1 MAFGASPNH
10 IEKYIRESGRYVFEE
25 ASLDDQEKLDRV
37 LREHSVD
44 MVIHFA
50 AITHV
55 DESYS
60 DRIGTIRDNV
70 ISTTTLLESIV
81 NRNYNSIKRLVHIST
96 GLSNWLEDY
105 ERSFRRSIW
114 RLIR

>member
-10 IEKYIRESGRYVFEE
+10 IEKYIRDSDRYAFVE
-25 ASLDDQEKLDRV
+25 ASLEDQETLDHT
-37 LREHSVD
+37 LKENHVD

-70 ISTTTLLESIV
+70 LSTTTLLESIV
-81 NRNYNSIKRLVHIST
+81 NRNYNGIKRLVHIST
-96 GLSNWLEDY
+96 GLTPL
-105 ERSFRRSIW
+105 
-114 RLIR
+114 